1 MATLVPRPLAILA
14 EPNLEKDQEERS
26 ARARCGQLV
35 ARLGV
40 RMSSASTLLALSRPP
55 TRRGAGSSATCIQEQ
70 GDDAIEAATYFLVSE
85 ALTNVAKHARAG
97 AVSVEMEGGGGTVAV
112 TIADDGVGGA
122 DAAAGSGLTGLA
134 DRVNAVGGRLEVSSA
149 RGEGTRIR
157 AVLPTNVLGSLNG
170 S

>member
-1 MATLVPRPLAILA
+1 MAR
-14 EPNLEKDQEERS
+14 ERCS
-26 ARARCGQLV
+26 EGR
-35 ARLGV
+35 
-40 RMSSASTLLALSRPP
+40 ASTWPP
-55 TRRGAGSSATCIQEQ
+55 AWESCATWLAGSIR
-70 GDDAIEAATYFLVSE
+70 
-85 ALTNVAKHARAG
+85 VAKHAQAD
-97 AVSVEMEGGGGTVAV
+97 AVSVEVEGGGGTVAV